1 MGTVRRRLS
10 PEDRRAELLA
20 LGAEVFGKRPYDE
33 VRIDEIAERAGAVG
47 TPSVPTVVE
56 AAEQLVDLAIKAGS
70 PDNVTVIVVKVTTG
84 GAVPAAGARRSI
96 FRRG

>member
-1 MGTVRRRLS
+1 
-10 PEDRRAELLA
+10 
-20 LGAEVFGKRPYDE
+20 
-33 VRIDEIAERAGAVG
+33 
-47 TPSVPTVVE
+47 VPTVVE